1 MAQPPGGQHDRVAAV
16 TQPTAPRTP
25 SLPRLRLRNHP
36 PTSVQARNWTLVQVD
51 SVFIGIVTASGT
63 FLPVFLLRLGASA
76 NDVGLLT
83 ALPAL
88 TAFALA
94 IPFGRFLQGRRN
106 IVPWYSRMRLLAWLS
121 YAAMAAVAAALPRE
135 QAIPVMLAVWALA
148 SLPSTAGLVVFP
160 IVMDGAAGRDG
171 RFDLLGRRWAIAGTS
186 TAIAVALGGQFLDA
200 IPFPANFEL
209 FFALM
214 SVAGVGSYLQ
224 SSRIVI
230 PDQAPAPSVRQAP
243 ARQRLSSLW
252 SLVVANR
259 SFVRFELRSLLY
271 TATLGLSM
279 PVLPLFYVHEVNAP
293 DAWIGII
300 GAASSAGGV
309 LGYLAARQ
317 LARRRGAG
325 MILLPSM
332 LAMALAPAILSAI
345 GWLPAVAALV
355 FVLGLATAGVQ
366 LAMFDQLMRRVPM
379 EHGVTFTSVDQSIQN
394 VALVLAPN
402 IGGVLAVA
410 IGARNTLLIV
420 ALVGAAALASFAW
433 YARPAERARSRPLAE
448 GDREP
453 AEPTPTN

>member
-1 MAQPPGGQHDRVAAV
+1 V
-16 TQPTAPRTP
+16 TPIDIRSRT
-25 SLPRLRLRNHP
+25 RAH
-36 PTSVQARNWTLVQVD
+36 NWRLVQVD

-94 IPFGRFLQGRRN
+94 IPFGRWLQGRRN

-121 YAAMAAVAAALPRE
+121 YAAMAAVAAVLPRE

-148 SLPSTAGLVVFP
+148 SLPSTAGLVAFP

-186 TAIAVALGGQFLDA
+186 TAISVALGGQFLNA

-209 FFALM
+209 LFAVI
-214 SVAGVGSYLQ
+214 SVAGVGSFLQ
-224 SSRIVI
+224 SSRIEI
-230 PDQAPAPSVRQAP
+230 ADQSPVPSATQAP
-243 ARQRLSSLW
+243 ARQQLSSLW

-259 SFVRFELRSLLY
+259 PFVRFELRSLLY
-271 TATLGLSM
+271 TGSIGLSM
-279 PVLPLFYVHEVNAP
+279 PVLPLFYVHEVKAP

-317 LARRRGAG
+317 LARRGGAV

-332 LAMALAPAILSAI
+332 LAIALAPAILSAI
-345 GWLPAVAALV
+345 AWLPGVAAIG
-355 FVLGLATAGVQ
+355 FVMGVAGAGVQ

-379 EHGVTFTSVDQSIQN
+379 EHGVTFTSVDQSVQN

-402 IGGVLAVA
+402 LGGLLAA
-410 IGARNTLLIV
+410 GIGARTTLLFV
-420 ALVGAAALASFAW
+420 ALVGAVAFASFAW
-433 YARPAERARSRPLAE
+433 NARPAASAALTAVPNP
-448 GDREP
+448 GD
-453 AEPTPTN
+453 ATS